1 MEDKISL
8 RCAGSG
14 PTHNCGNQHQF
25 SERNCSPAFCS
36 PCFKFALWRTRWRGK
51 VEILRNEVIAKLQ
64 TRTFS
69 NQALQFCDRFVRL
82 TNITLFVSYK
92 VQYMIAKLQTTL
104 CGKKLQKYDSGFV
117 LLKVISENMLGL
129 GFLSWTPYTHIMTN
143 ICTTFCKFEED
154 DKTLPI
160 SSLEFALS
168 LAGTLCHVGQFCA
181 PFERC
186 LFCRDFWHTGLFGH
200 IFSGREGFLWNL

>member
-1 MEDKISL
+1 MCREWSHSQL
-8 RCAGSG
+8 R
-14 PTHNCGNQHQF
+14 
-25 SERNCSPAFCS
+25 ERTSILWEKLHLSICS

-181 PFERC
+181 PLQAGVLILQR
-186 LFCRDFWHTGLFGH
+186 LGH
-200 IFSGREGFLWNL
+200 SGICEHIYGGREGFLPTL